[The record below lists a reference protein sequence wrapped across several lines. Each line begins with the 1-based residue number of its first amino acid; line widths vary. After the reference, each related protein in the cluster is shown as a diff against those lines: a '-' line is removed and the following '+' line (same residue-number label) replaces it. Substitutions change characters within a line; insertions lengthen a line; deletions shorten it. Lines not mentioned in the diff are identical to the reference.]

1 MTPREKEQEQEV
13 IARKRVEKQLTKNG
27 KAIATYLRK
36 ALRKKKQLP
45 SWDDLTVYEYE
56 LQAVTVYDIWDTRSL
71 LGIQWEELTAQ
82 YVVCQLEF
90 DVDDKNHYGRSV
102 IDLSINVDDNDFHI
116 IECIGTLTKEQAFK
130 ILKTMIKTKTNTP
143 VATEKK
149 PRKKAKETPLPTT
162 KEIEAMNQLKVQ
174 E

>member
-1 MTPREKEQEQEV
+1 MTPREKEQEQEA
-13 IARKRVEKQLTKNG
+13 IARKRVEKQLAKNG

-36 ALRKKKQLP
+36 ALRKKKLFT
-45 SWDDLTVYEYE
+45 SFDDLTDYEYE

-71 LGIQWEELTAQ
+71 LGVQWEEFTAQ

-116 IECIGTLTKEQAFK
+116 IECIGTLTKEQAYK
-130 ILKTMIKTKTNTP
+130 ILKTMIKVKTHGLVEPLKKQRTK
-143 VATEKK
+143 V
-149 PRKKAKETPLPTT
+149 KETLLPTT